1 MAIDELMISSQEQD
15 IRYGNVVSTT
25 TVTTTTM
32 TMITYVYAGD
42 IKRCMTVR
50 NGTGSL

>member
-25 TVTTTTM
+25 TMTMTTTTM
-32 TMITYVYAGD
+32 ITFAYA
-42 IKRCMTVR
+42 
-50 NGTGSL
+50 